1 MLVALLG
8 GLGASSLRKDCDGFA
23 DSRREGDQL
32 TLYES
37 ICDRQQK
44 PPTEEGFIIG
54 YGGYMNMVNGSPFDW
69 VTSSTHS
76 YQMDTW
82 NWPAVSAGRASE

>member
-1 MLVALLG
+1 M
-8 GLGASSLRKDCDGFA
+8 
-23 DSRREGDQL
+23 
-32 TLYES
+32 
-37 ICDRQQK
+37 
-44 PPTEEGFIIG
+44 G